1 MSGNRDIGTEGGNY
15 NENIRGNYFNANS
28 VNIYEGS
35 KDGVSKN
42 NAEPDRETSHIILVV
57 ARLGKADYRSI
68 SKAIQN
74 AEEGTRILIRR
85 GTYNE
90 GIVIDKPLEIIGDG
104 AREEIIIQSGDS
116 DCILMQTDYAV
127 VKNLTLRVRAGRKGK
142 EFYGVDI
149 PQGNLTLENCD
160 ITSDSLSCIAIHG
173 SSANPTIKNCQIHD
187 GKESGVFVWEN
198 GEGTIENCEIFANGL
213 SGVTIREGG
222 NPLVKNCQIHDG
234 KDIGVSVYE
243 NGEGTIEDCDIFANE
258 VGVTI
263 REGGNPL
270 VKNCQ
275 IHDGKICGIF
285 VYGNGEGTIENCN
298 IFANNV
304 SGLAIIQGR
313 NLVAKNCQIYDG
325 KQSGIVIYKNG
336 EGTIENCSIF
346 SNAYS
351 GIEIMQGGNPLVKNC
366 KINRNKGSAI
376 YAYDNGKGT
385 VENCDLTK
393 NKRGAWNIDKTSQVQ
408 RSNNITD

>member
-1 MSGNRDIGTEGGNY
+1 MSGNRDIGTGGGNY
-15 NENIRGNYFNANS
+15 SENIGKNYIQAENVSIF
-28 VNIYEGS
+28 EGS

-173 SSANPTIKNCQIHD
+173 SSANPMIKNC
-187 GKESGVFVWEN
+187 
-198 GEGTIENCEIFANGL
+198 
-213 SGVTIREGG
+213 R
-222 NPLVKNCQIHDG
+222 IHDG
-234 KDIGVSVYE
+234 KDAGVVVYE
-243 NGEGTIEDCDIFANE
+243 NGEGTIEDCDIFANKLG
-258 VGVTI
+258 VGI
-263 REGGNPL
+263 SEGGNPL
-270 VKNCQ
+270 VKKCQ
-275 IHDGKICGIF
+275 IHDGKESG
-285 VYGNGEGTIENCN
+285 VYVYENGEGTIEDCDV
-298 IFANNV
+298 FAN
-304 SGLAIIQGR
+304 
-313 NLVAKNCQIYDG
+313 Y
-325 KQSGIVIYKNG
+325 
-336 EGTIENCSIF
+336 
-346 SNAYS
+346 YS
-351 GIEIMQGGNPLVKNC
+351 GVEVEQGGNPLVKHC
-366 KINRNKGSAI
+366 KINRNEDEAVWVH
-376 YAYDNGKGT
+376 DNGKGT
-385 VENCDLTK
+385 VENCDLTN
-393 NKRGAWNIDKTSQVQ
+393 NKGGAWDIDDTSQVQ
-408 RSNNITD
+408 RTNNITD

>member
-1 MSGNRDIGTEGGNY
+1 MSGNRDIGTGGGNY
-15 NENIRGNYFNANS
+15 SENIGKNYIQAENVSIF
-28 VNIYEGS
+28 EGS

-173 SSANPTIKNCQIHD
+173 SSANPMIKNC
-187 GKESGVFVWEN
+187 
-198 GEGTIENCEIFANGL
+198 
-213 SGVTIREGG
+213 R
-222 NPLVKNCQIHDG
+222 IHDG
-234 KDIGVSVYE
+234 KDAGVVVYE
-243 NGEGTIEDCDIFANE
+243 NGEGTIEDCDIFANKLG
-258 VGVTI
+258 VGI
-263 REGGNPL
+263 SEGGNPL
-270 VKNCQ
+270 VKKCQ
-275 IHDGKICGIF
+275 IHDGKDAGVV
-285 VYGNGEGTIENCN
+285 VYENGEGTIEDCD
-298 IFANNV
+298 IFANKLGVGISEGGNP
-304 SGLAIIQGR
+304 
-313 NLVAKNCQIYDG
+313 LVKKCQIHDG
-325 KQSGIVIYKNG
+325 KESGVYVYENG
-336 EGTIENCSIF
+336 EGTIEDCDVFANY
-346 SNAYS
+346 YS
-351 GIEIMQGGNPLVKNC
+351 GVEVEQGGNPLVKHC
-366 KINRNKGSAI
+366 KINRNEDEAVWVH
-376 YAYDNGKGT
+376 DNGKGT
-385 VENCDLTK
+385 VENCDLTN
-393 NKRGAWNIDKTSQVQ
+393 NKGGAWDIDDTSQVQ
-408 RSNNITD
+408 RTNNITD